1 MGNTTG
7 SFRSVS
13 REDKPARSAS
23 FVSLTSWLSKKM
35 LFSWKFPRE
44 VSKWNNETQ
53 ISVYT
58 LSHMEVGRVSWGRKK
73 TLFAL
78 SYVSPHASA
87 LGHCWRQTPGL
98 RAPGAGVLCSSLCSC
113 DSSQITNCCKY
124 GVVGFR
130 DRHPEG
136 QVSITPSYSGLTIKS
151 T

>member
-58 LSHMEVGRVSWGRKK
+58 LSHMEVGRVSCGRKK
-73 TLFAL
+73 NIICFVLRFSLCICPGPLLETDAWAACTRGWRAL
-78 SYVSPHASA
+78 LV
-87 LGHCWRQTPGL
+87 LVFLWLLTDNKLLQKWCGWFQRQTSRRPGL
-98 RAPGAGVLCSSLCSC
+98 NYTQLFW
-113 DSSQITNCCKY
+113 TY
-124 GVVGFR
+124 
-130 DRHPEG
+130 
-136 QVSITPSYSGLTIKS
+136 Y
-151 T
+151 